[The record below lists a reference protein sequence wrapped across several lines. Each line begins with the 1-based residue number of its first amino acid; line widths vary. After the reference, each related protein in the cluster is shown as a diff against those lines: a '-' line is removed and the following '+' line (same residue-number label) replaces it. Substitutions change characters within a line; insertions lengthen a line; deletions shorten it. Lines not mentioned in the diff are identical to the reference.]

1 VIATVS
7 ATLPVK
13 PPEGAIVIVEA
24 FPLVA
29 PGRILTV
36 VPLIVKAR
44 AITVTIFVPAAL
56 V

>member
-1 VIATVS
+1 M
-7 ATLPVK
+7 
-13 PPEGAIVIVEA
+13 EA

-56 V
+56 VYVEELAASGM